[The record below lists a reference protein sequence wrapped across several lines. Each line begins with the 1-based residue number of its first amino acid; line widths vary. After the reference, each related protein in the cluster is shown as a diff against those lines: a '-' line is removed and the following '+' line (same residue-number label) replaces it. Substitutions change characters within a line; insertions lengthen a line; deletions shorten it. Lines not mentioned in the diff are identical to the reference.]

1 MENKNIMDYETVELD
16 DNDSSVVIIDQT
28 LLPGKTEIIR
38 LHTAQEI
45 WDAIYLLKVRGAPA
59 IGVAAAFGIYVLSKG
74 IVKEMEEACTN
85 QADSELTEKKDEKEE
100 LSFNFFYEKFKE
112 QKEFLNSSRPTAV
125 NLSWALNRMDSV
137 CLKAGKEEGKEEGKT
152 VPEVLALLHKEAV
165 EIKEEDIW
173 VCKMIGEHGLS
184 LVKPGD
190 GILTHCNAGQLAT
203 CKYGTA
209 TAPIYLGQERGYGFH
224 VFADETRP
232 LLQGAR
238 LTAYELHSSGVDV
251 TLICDNMS
259 AMIMKNGWV
268 NAVFVG
274 CDRVAANGDAANK
287 IGTSVVATVAKRY
300 GVPFY
305 VCAPTSTIDYDT
317 PTGAEI
323 KIEQR
328 PAEEVTE
335 MWYKERMAPEG
346 VKVFNPAFDV
356 TDNDLITA
364 IVTEYGIARAPFKE
378 SLEEIRQKK
387 LAKKSLSNRKEEPVN
402 CREQKKRNK
411 RREVKEK

>member
-1 MENKNIMDYETVELD
+1 MGEQQSRNIMDYDTVRLD
-16 DNDSSVVIIDQT
+16 DENNAVVIIDQT
-28 LLPGKTEIIR
+28 KLPGKIEIIS

-45 WDAIYLLKVRGAPA
+45 WNAIYLLQVRGAPA
-59 IGVAAAFGIYVLSKG
+59 IGVAAAYGIYVLAKR
-74 IVKEMEEACTN
+74 M
-85 QADSELTEKKDEKEE
+85 DTEDYDT
-100 LSFNFFYEKFKE
+100 FYREFVR
-112 QKEFLNSSRPTAV
+112 QKEYLDSSRPTAV
-125 NLSWALNRMDSV
+125 NLSWALNRMQRVVEAHS
-137 CLKAGKEEGKEEGKT
+137 GET
-152 VPEVLALLHKEAV
+152 VAQIKEALHRESV
-165 EIKEEDIW
+165 AIQEEDIW
-173 VCKMIGEHGLS
+173 VCRMIGEHGLT

-203 CKYGTA
+203 SKYGTA
-209 TAPIYLGQERGYGFH
+209 TAPIYLGEERGYHFH

-238 LTAYELHSSGVDV
+238 LTAFELQSSGVDV

-259 AMIMKNGWV
+259 ATVMKNGWV

-287 IGTSVVATVAKRY
+287 IGTSVVAAVAKYY
-300 GVPFY
+300 GVPVY
-305 VCAPTSTIDYDT
+305 ICAPTSTIDLNT

-346 VKVFNPAFDV
+346 IKVFNPAFDV
-356 TDNDLITA
+356 TDHELIA
-364 IVTEYGIARAPFKE
+364 GIVTGYGVARAPYTE
-378 SLEEIRQKK
+378 SLAAIFAE
-387 LAKKSLSNRKEEPVN
+387 
-402 CREQKKRNK
+402 
-411 RREVKEK
+411 KEKRAREKKEA